1 MHSRVKRRVILA
13 GLACAL
19 AGIGLSRWMSPKRMA
34 AGPFA
39 ARYATPLRPPDHGL
53 SVYHLGHSLVGRD
66 MPVMLDQLA
75 QAAGF
80 ATHHHA
86 SQLGWGASLDQH
98 RTGAVPGFAEENAH
112 SFHQPAQSLAKAG
125 YDAVIFAE
133 MVEIRDAIRYHDSG
147 ANLAHWARV
156 ARSGNPDVR
165 LYLYELWHNLDDPE
179 GWLDRIDRDLTQ
191 AWQDELLRVA
201 MADPAVGTIYL
212 IPGGQVL
219 AAATRA
225 IEAGKVPG
233 LTRREDLFAKTQNGP
248 VEDGAVDQIH
258 LNDLGTYIIALTH
271 FAVLYQRSPEG
282 LPHSLRLANGQLA
295 IALPPAAVVPLQR
308 LVWQAVSGYAFTG
321 VAG

>member
-1 MHSRVKRRVILA
+1 MHSRVKRRILLAGVVCTLA
-13 GLACAL
+13 GL
-19 AGIGLSRWMSPKRMA
+19 GLSRWMQPKRMA

-75 QAAGF
+75 QAAGLV
-80 ATHHHA
+80 AHHHA

-112 SFHQPAQSLAKAG
+112 SLHQPAQSLADAG
-125 YDAVIFAE
+125 YDAVIFTE

-147 ANLAHWARV
+147 ANLAHWTRV
-156 ARSGNPDVR
+156 ARIGNPDVR
-165 LYLYELWHNLDDPE
+165 LYLYETWHNLDDPE
-179 GWLDRIDRDLTQ
+179 GWLARIDRDLTQ

-225 IEAGKVPG
+225 IEAGDVPG
-233 LTRREDLFAKTQNGP
+233 LTRREDLFANSK
-248 VEDGAVDQIH
+248 DGAVDQIH
-258 LNDLGTYIIALTH
+258 LNDLGAYLIALTH
-271 FAVLYQRSPEG
+271 FAVLYQRNPEG
-282 LPHSLRLANGQLA
+282 LPHRLRLANGQSA
-295 IALPPAAVVPLQR
+295 NALPPAAVGPLQR
-308 LVWQAVSGYAFTG
+308 LVWQTVSGYALTG